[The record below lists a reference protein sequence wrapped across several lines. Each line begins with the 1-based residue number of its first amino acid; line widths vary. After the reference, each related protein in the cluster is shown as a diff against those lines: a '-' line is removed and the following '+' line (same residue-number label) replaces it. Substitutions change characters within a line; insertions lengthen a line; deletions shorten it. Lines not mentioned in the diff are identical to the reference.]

1 MGRYCSYLLPYCPS
15 KMAERSQREV
25 VTDEMGHPVYI
36 LALCLIQFHLLLIRP
51 SGNAAVLVVGGAAES
66 LNTGDKQKV
75 KLFLVRRKGFVKIA
89 LQHGRDLVPVFG
101 FGENE
106 IYEQGRYSMEKS

>member
-1 MGRYCSYLLPYCPS
+1 M
-15 KMAERSQREV
+15 
-25 VTDEMGHPVYI
+25 
-36 LALCLIQFHLLLIRP
+36 
-51 SGNAAVLVVGGAAES
+51 
-66 LNTGDKQKV
+66 

-106 IYEQGRYSMEKS
+106 IYEQGRNFSGKILI